1 MSIMRSEDTEL
12 KSNRPSFS
20 EEQKLW
26 NSGYK
31 LVAGLDEVGRGT
43 IAGPVVTGLVILPES
58 LSGEWVS
65 HINDSKRMT
74 PKRRQYVLSH
84 LQDNAIVLQTGI
96 SSVEEVDQFGIV
108 EAVQLAMK
116 RSLLSLSITPQF
128 LLMDAFEVA
137 GIDIPQKA
145 IVRGDSLSMSIAA
158 ASILAKET
166 RDSMMIELHETFPE
180 FGFDSHKGYGTKKHI
195 EALKLYGPCSIHRR
209 TFRPVSELSGGLDV
223 VRSS

>member
-1 MSIMRSEDTEL
+1 MRPENTEL
-12 KSNRPSFS
+12 KSNRPTFL

-31 LVAGLDEVGRGT
+31 FIAGLDEVGRGT
-43 IAGPVVTGLVILPES
+43 IAGPVVTGIVVLPET

-74 PKRRQYVLSH
+74 PKRRQYVLGH
-84 LQDNAIVLQTGI
+84 LQDSAIALQTGI
-96 SSVEEVDQFGIV
+96 SSVEEVDQLGIV

-116 RSLLSLSITPQF
+116 RSVCSIPITPQF
-128 LLMDAFEVA
+128 LLMDAFELN

-145 IVRGDSLSMSIAA
+145 IVKGDSLSMSIAA

-166 RDSMMIELHETFPE
+166 RDSLMVGLHEKFPE
-180 FGFDSHKGYGTKKHI
+180 YGFDSHKGYGTKKHI
-195 EALKLYGPCSIHRR
+195 EALKLYGPCPLHRK
-209 TFRPVSELSGGLDV
+209 TFRPVSEYI
-223 VRSS
+223 

>member
-1 MSIMRSEDTEL
+1 MRPENTEL
-12 KSNRPSFS
+12 KSNRPTFL

-31 LVAGLDEVGRGT
+31 FIAGLDEVGRGT
-43 IAGPVVTGLVILPES
+43 IAGPVVTGIVVLPET

-74 PKRRQYVLSH
+74 PKRRQYVLGH
-84 LQDNAIVLQTGI
+84 LQDSAIALQTGI
-96 SSVEEVDQFGIV
+96 SSVEEVDQLGIV

-116 RSLLSLSITPQF
+116 RSVCSIPITPQF
-128 LLMDAFEVA
+128 LLMDAFELN

-145 IVRGDSLSMSIAA
+145 IVKGDSLSMSIAA

-166 RDSMMIELHETFPE
+166 RDSLMVALHEKFPE
-180 FGFDSHKGYGTKKHI
+180 YGFDSHKGYGTKKHI
-195 EALKLYGPCSIHRR
+195 EALKLYGPCPLHRK
-209 TFRPVSELSGGLDV
+209 TFRPVSEYI
-223 VRSS
+223 

>member
-1 MSIMRSEDTEL
+1 MRPENTEL
-12 KSNRPSFS
+12 KSNRPTFL

-31 LVAGLDEVGRGT
+31 FIAGLDEVGRGT
-43 IAGPVVTGLVILPES
+43 IAGPVVTGIVVLPES

-74 PKRRQYVLSH
+74 PKRRQYVLCH
-84 LQDNAIVLQTGI
+84 LQDSAIALQTGI
-96 SSVEEVDQFGIV
+96 SSVEEVDQLGIV

-116 RSLLSLSITPQF
+116 RSVFSIPITPQF
-128 LLMDAFEVA
+128 LLMDAFELN

-145 IVRGDSLSMSIAA
+145 IVKGDSLSMSIAA

-166 RDSMMIELHETFPE
+166 RDSLMVGLHEKFPQY
-180 FGFDSHKGYGTKKHI
+180 GFDSHKGYGTKKHI
-195 EALKLYGPCSIHRR
+195 EALKLYGPCPLHRK
-209 TFRPVSELSGGLDV
+209 TFRPVSEYI
-223 VRSS
+223 